1 MTLPLTADAA
11 THTVVWGA
19 LILGMLLGAF
29 GQASRFCVR
38 GAIADWFIYGGRARM
53 MVWVLVVLVAA
64 VGTQALIGLGLFEAS
79 RTTAWSDRFLWASY
93 LVGGLIFGYGMVLA
107 AGCPQRSLVKAGA
120 GNLKAIVTLVVAA
133 VAAQMTLR
141 GVFAEARSKT
151 VDAWGAQL
159 PGSQDIG
166 SLAAQLLPASAG
178 TLRAVAVVV
187 LVALGAAWLWRRRA
201 DLSALEWTA
210 GIVIGLLVPAAWLLT
225 GLLGYLPEH
234 PDTLEPAWQGTQS
247 RRPEALTFTAPV
259 AHTMD
264 LLTFWTDKNTRLS
277 FGVMLTV
284 GVLLGSHLSARA
296 RGEFRV
302 ESFGNATELRDHLLG
317 GLLMGIGG
325 VTAVGC
331 SVGQGVTGLA
341 MLSAGAV
348 LAVAGIGAGA
358 LLALRAQVRQAESA
372 A

>member
-1 MTLPLTADAA
+1 MTLPLPPETA
-11 THTVVWGA
+11 TSVVVWGA
-19 LILGMLLGAF
+19 LILGVILGAA

-64 VGTQALIGLGLFEAS
+64 IGTQTLIALELFDPARS
-79 RTTAWSDRFLWASY
+79 IAWSERFLWPSY
-93 LVGGLIFGYGMVLA
+93 LVGGLVFGYGMVLA

-120 GNLKAIVTLVVAA
+120 GNLKAIVTIMVAA

-151 VDAWGAQL
+151 VDAWGTQL
-159 PGSQDIG
+159 AGPQDIG
-166 SLAAQLLPASAG
+166 SLIAQAVPATSGAVRGVSVLL
-178 TLRAVAVVV
+178 
-187 LVALGAAWLWRRRA
+187 LVALGAAWLWQRRS
-201 DLSALEWTA
+201 DLSPLEWKA
-210 GIVIGLLVPAAWLLT
+210 GVVIGLLVPAAWLLT
-225 GLLGYLPEH
+225 GLLGFLPEH

-259 AHTMD
+259 AHTLD
-264 LLTFWTDKNTRLS
+264 LLTYWSDKNTRLS
-277 FGVMLTV
+277 FGVMLTL
-284 GVLLGSHLSARA
+284 GVLIGSHLSARA

-302 ESFGNATELRDHLLG
+302 ESFSNVRELRDHLLG

-325 VTAVGC
+325 VTAMGC

-348 LAVAGIGAGA
+348 LAVAGLCSGA
-358 LLALRAQVRQAESA
+358 LLALRTQVRRTEAST
-372 A
+372 